1 MAKPNSLNRRRII
14 ACIWDFDRTLIPGY
28 MQSPLFRRYGI
39 DEEEFW
45 VEVNKLPE
53 IYARRGVR
61 VSRDTIY
68 LNHLLSFIKNGPMK
82 GLRNADLREL
92 GKELEFFPGLP
103 DFFAELK
110 AIPLSDE
117 RYRRHEIVLE
127 HYIVSTGLAEM
138 IRGSA
143 IAPFVDG
150 VYGCEFIEA
159 PLPPYYTKQE
169 DLAIAMEFEISQIGV
184 MVDNTIKTRYIFEI
198 NKGSNK
204 HPDIDVNARMLP
216 EDKRVPIE
224 NMIYVADGPSDVPVF
239 SVVRGNGGRAFAV
252 YNPRSES
259 EFAQNDQLLQDG
271 RVDAYGPADFRD
283 HSQTARWM
291 KLQVKRLCEQLV
303 EDSEAAM
310 ALRIKRPPRHLHRRD
325 EPGAHADAPHAPAA
339 SAEQQPLFGQE

>member
-1 MAKPNSLNRRRII
+1 MAKSNSLNRRRVI

-28 MQSPLFRRYGI
+28 MQSPLFRRYNI
-39 DEEEFW
+39 DEEAFW

-53 IYARRGVR
+53 IYAARGVR
-61 VSRDTIY
+61 VSKDTIY
-68 LNHLLSFIKNGPMK
+68 LNHLLSFIKNGPLK
-82 GLRNADLREL
+82 GLRNSDLRDL
-92 GKELEFFPGLP
+92 GQELEFFPGLP
-103 DFFAELK
+103 QFFAELK
-110 AIPLSDE
+110 QIPQSRPE
-117 RYRRHEIVLE
+117 YQRHEIVLE

-143 IAPFVDG
+143 IAPYVDG

-159 PLPPYYTKQE
+159 PLPPFFTSQDE
-169 DLAIAMEFEISQIGV
+169 LAIPMEFEISQTGV

-224 NMIYVADGPSDVPVF
+224 NMLYVADGPSDVPVF

-252 YNPRSES
+252 YNPMSES

-271 RVDAYGPADFRD
+271 RVDAYGPADFRPE
-283 HSQTARWM
+283 SQTSRWL
-291 KLQVKRLCEQLV
+291 KLQVKRLCDRLV
-303 EDSEAAM
+303 EESEAAM

-325 EPGAHADAPHAPAA
+325 EPDAHGDSAADAPHLRQP
-339 SAEQQPLFGQE
+339 PLFEA